1 MRPGPI
7 RPTFP
12 RIAAMRRRLLLV
24 LALFLLPACG
34 DLFTTAA
41 AVVDGR
47 TIEEDRFRRELD
59 FLLADPR
66 VAQQIPAGPEG
77 DVRRRDLARQYLTFL
92 IHQQFVEGYAG
103 THELRADPAEVDG
116 LLQEQ
121 VNQLG
126 GREEFER
133 ILRDAEATEAD
144 VRHLIEQQ
152 ILRQEVV
159 DAVVAEQVGEDELR
173 QRYEDRVL
181 EFSQVHVAHILVS
194 TEREAQ
200 RLRDRATPQNFAE
213 LARRFSEDPA
223 SAPNGGDLGPQRAAD
238 LVAPF
243 ARAALRIPVGEIGG
257 PVQTEFGFHLLHVLD
272 RTTQSFEE
280 IRDVLLQEVRGD
292 VFTRWLLDRVAA
304 AEIRVNPR
312 YGAFD
317 EATGRVV
324 PRTSS
329 TPSPVPSVQLQP

>member
-1 MRPGPI
+1 
-7 RPTFP
+7 
-12 RIAAMRRRLLLV
+12 MRRSLPILLV
-24 LALFLLPACG
+24 FLLAGCG
-34 DLFTTAA
+34 GLFTTAA
-41 AVVDGR
+41 AVVNGR
-47 TIEEDRFRRELD
+47 TIEEDRFLRELD

-66 VAQQIPAGPEG
+66 VAQQIPAGRQG
-77 DVRRRDLARQYLTFL
+77 DLRRQDLARQYLTFL

-103 THELRADPAEVDG
+103 AHDLGAEPAEVDR

-126 GREEFER
+126 GPEAFER
-133 ILRDAEATEAD
+133 ILREAGATEAD
-144 VRHLIEQQ
+144 VRHLLEQQ
-152 ILRQEVV
+152 LLRQQVAE
-159 DAVVAEQVGEDELR
+159 AVVAEQVGEAELR

-200 RLRDRATPQNFAE
+200 RLLDRATPQNFAD
-213 LARRFSEDPA
+213 LARRFSDDPA
-223 SAPNGGDLGPQRAAD
+223 SAQNGGDLGPQRAAD

-257 PVQTEFGFHLLHVLD
+257 PVQTEFGFHLIHVLD

-280 IRDVLLQEVRGD
+280 VRDLLLEEVRGD

-317 EATGRVV
+317 QASGRVV

-329 TPSPVPSVQLQP
+329 TPSPVPTIQLQP